1 MNKKEIIIIDS
12 GVSNTNSY
20 LKDVDIRGKKVITKE
35 IYQILKKNL
44 ESNFAL
50 SVYKLDDN
58 IDMDLLYAQICEYFS

>member
-1 MNKKEIIIIDS
+1 MFP
-12 GVSNTNSY
+12 VT
-20 LKDVDIRGKKVITKE
+20 LKNMDTGIYGGKKVITKE

>member
-1 MNKKEIIIIDS
+1 M
-12 GVSNTNSY
+12 
-20 LKDVDIRGKKVITKE
+20 ITKE